1 MQTIPKQ
8 MLRIQLQPHEQ
19 MVDVPIVLAFRAA
32 CQKSIVLIA
41 EVVQV
46 LRVDVQYVD
55 VLNSWRRVGSITR
68 VRLMTHC

>member
-19 MVDVPIVLAFRAA
+19 MVEVPIVPAFRAV
-32 CQKSIVLIA
+32 CRKSSVLIA
-41 EVVQV
+41 EVVVQV

-55 VLNSWRRVGSITR
+55 EECSSSHGGDP
-68 VRLMTHC
+68 